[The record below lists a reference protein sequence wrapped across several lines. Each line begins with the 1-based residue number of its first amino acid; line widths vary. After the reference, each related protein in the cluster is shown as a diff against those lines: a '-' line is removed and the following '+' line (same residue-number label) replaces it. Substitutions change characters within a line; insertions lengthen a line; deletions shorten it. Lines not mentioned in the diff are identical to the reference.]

1 MATAGVSA
9 VFVGASPAYAASEAC
24 GNNDG
29 VLVAPGVCELS
40 FTSGATTFTPTADMT
55 KLEVL
60 LVGAGGNGAQDTG
73 TDGYASAAAGG
84 GGEVKIV
91 DLTGTTDPMLIV
103 VPTPDALGSV
113 TAVTTIGVANGG
125 SPADNTYS
133 GGTSGS
139 SHSGSSVT
147 VAPSEAAYGAGGGAG
162 GIASGPD
169 GGAGVVVGDLAP
181 AGSLFAG
188 DSRCF
193 GGGGSIGF
201 AYSGVIGAPGCGGGG
216 PATADSLVVPTA
228 NSGGGGGSVDSV
240 RPAAERRGAD
250 GIVIVRWAASA
261 VSVTF
266 DVGSHATAPAPQSLT
281 AGTAPAAPTAPSATG
296 FVFEGWYTDAALT
309 TPADFTIPVASAT
322 TFYAK
327 WSAVQVTLNYDM
339 GGHGT
344 APSPVTVDYGTVV
357 PRPAEPTAAGYTFDG
372 WFTDAALTTRAD
384 FSDPLTASATLYA
397 SWSAVPQPAGQLS
410 ATGFDESSLAGAGA
424 LLAAGLGLVLVAGR
438 RRRRS
443 S

>member
-1 MATAGVSA
+1 NVTRTLARLGAFVAFIDGACCPWTGALPRSGGARASWFDGTTPSARSHVERPLLPDTPAALATLAAARTSTAVAVMATAGVSA

-169 GGAGVVVGDLAP
+169 GGA
-181 AGSLFAG
+181 
-188 DSRCF
+188 
-193 GGGGSIGF
+193 
-201 AYSGVIGAPGCGGGG
+201 
-216 PATADSLVVPTA
+216 
-228 NSGGGGGSVDSV
+228 
-240 RPAAERRGAD
+240 
-250 GIVIVRWAASA
+250 
-261 VSVTF
+261 
-266 DVGSHATAPAPQSLT
+266 
-281 AGTAPAAPTAPSATG
+281 
-296 FVFEGWYTDAALT
+296 
-309 TPADFTIPVASAT
+309 
-322 TFYAK
+322 
-327 WSAVQVTLNYDM
+327 
-339 GGHGT
+339 
-344 APSPVTVDYGTVV
+344 
-357 PRPAEPTAAGYTFDG
+357 
-372 WFTDAALTTRAD
+372 
-384 FSDPLTASATLYA
+384 
-397 SWSAVPQPAGQLS
+397 
-410 ATGFDESSLAGAGA
+410 
-424 LLAAGLGLVLVAGR
+424 
-438 RRRRS
+438 
-443 S
+443 